1 MSKTGFEITNY
12 KEINDMLDEMG
23 SQFKQQAWRSVNT
36 KILNTIVKPKLATN
50 LTINKPEI
58 NKDIVVSPEKEDKSS
73 AVIGY
78 KCKNGGWMVKFFEY
92 GTPQRFTKKFY
103 GKPRNINRGTL
114 TPKPFVERTYEESIK
129 ECIEMF
135 NNEGEELIGKY
146 LERKS
151 KSINNKIKK
160 LGI

>member
-1 MSKTGFEITNY
+1 MSKTNFEITNY

-36 KILNTIVKPKLATN
+36 KILNTIVKPKLKEN
-50 LTINKPEI
+50 LTIDKPEI
-58 NKDIVVSPEKEDKSS
+58 NDDISVDTVRDDKSA

-78 KCKNGGWMVKFFEY
+78 KSKNGGWMVKFFEY
-92 GTPQRFTKKFY
+92 GTPQRFTKRFNK
-103 GKPRNINRGTL
+103 KRNELNRGTL
-114 TPKPFVERTYEESIK
+114 NPKPFVERTYEESIK
-129 ECIEMF
+129 DCIEMF
-135 NNEGEELIGKY
+135 NKEGEELIGKY

-151 KSINNKIKK
+151 KTITNKIKK

>member
-1 MSKTGFEITNY
+1 MTGFELTNY
-12 KEINDMLDEMG
+12 KEINDMLGELG
-23 SQFKQQAWRSVNT
+23 SQFQSQAWRSVNT
-36 KILNTIVKPKLATN
+36 KILNTIVKPKLIQN

-58 NKDIVVSPEKEDKSS
+58 NQDITVQGEKEDKSA

-78 KCKNGGWMVKFFEY
+78 KSKHGGWMVKFFEF
-92 GTPQRFTKKFY
+92 GTPQRYTKRYY
-103 GKPRNINRGTL
+103 GKPRNISRGTL
-114 TPKPFVERTYEESIK
+114 TPQPFVERTYEESIK

-135 NNEGEELIGKY
+135 NKEGEELIGKY